1 MRACSVCIL
10 SALGLVALVLATQA
24 SHARALAPGEAAP
37 PLQSLDLTKPGG
49 PRPSAVTQQAA
60 PAPAPA
66 PAPALAAPTA
76 KPSTRQPPATT
87 KAAPVKAKPGTAVA
101 TTGPARKTLKAP
113 PKAAK
118 GKPALRPTTSTAGDR

>member
-1 MRACSVCIL
+1 MRAYSVCIL
-10 SALGLVALVLATQA
+10 SAFGLVALVLATQA

-37 PLQSLDLTKPGG
+37 PLQNLDLTKPG

-66 PAPALAAPTA
+66 LAAPTA
-76 KPSTRQPPATT
+76 KPPTRQPPATT
-87 KAAPVKAKPGTAVA
+87 KAAPVKAKPSTAVA

-118 GKPALRPTTSTAGDR
+118 GKPALKPTTSTAGDR

>member
-1 MRACSVCIL
+1 MRAYSVCVL
-10 SALGLVALVLATQA
+10 SVLGLVALVLATPA

-37 PLQSLDLTKPGG
+37 PLPSLDLTKAG

-66 PAPALAAPTA
+66 VAAPAA
-76 KPSTRQPPATT
+76 KPPIKQPPATA
-87 KAAPVKAKPGTAVA
+87 KAAPVKAKPGTLVA
-101 TTGPARKTLKAP
+101 TGPARKTTKAP

-118 GKPALRPTTSTAGDR
+118 GKPAAKPSPQTAAAGDR